1 MQQTISITSETRQ
14 WERILLIALYVCL
27 FVHWSAMIWGAAA
40 GSKSRLPRRR
50 AAPA

>member
-27 FVHWSAMIWGAAA
+27 FVHWCAMIWGAAA
-40 GSKSRLPRRR
+40 GSNSRPST
-50 AAPA
+50 